1 MNYKFLDAL
10 EVSPVIAAVKD
21 DEGVDA
27 CLKSDLIHGL
37 ASKNIAADFIKKYTE
52 ADGVISTKPTIIHRA
67 KELGMLT
74 VLRVF
79 LIDSMAYENVKT
91 QVMAAKPDVVEVLP
105 GMMPKVIGKI
115 CKDLPVPVIAGGMI
129 REKEDVMALLK
140 AGVTSV
146 SSTNPEIWFE

>member
-1 MNYKFLDAL
+1 
-10 EVSPVIAAVKD
+10 
-21 DEGVDA
+21 
-27 CLKSDLIHGL
+27 
-37 ASKNIAADFIKKYTE
+37 
-52 ADGVISTKPTIIHRA
+52 
-67 KELGMLT
+67 MLT

-91 QVMAAKPDVVEVLP
+91 QVTAAKPDVVGVLP
-105 GMMPKVIGKI
+105 GMMPKVIGNI
-115 CKDLPVPVIAGGMI
+115 GKDIPVPVIAGGMI